1 MFCQYC
7 GERVADNA
15 VFCSHCGRSLGSLMV
30 RENQQIAT
38 PQGFRRVRTSS
49 GMVVD
54 VPIYDDPSYGQ
65 YGNPYQNGYGGG
77 YYPQPQRPRSNEERL
92 RETGFLDDR
101 EARIDDEHRLPK
113 GRVGDENRGKESVQR
128 WSANDGIKHRN
139 AGKVRPT
146 KDKNF
151 SKFLEEPL
159 PMRPVKII
167 IGIILCLLS
176 VFAVFNAIK
185 GGAFEIIRDTSR
197 MGMEIAGFVL
207 AATWLVVAL
216 IGFIAKYHKGA
227 TIMGGV
233 LLLFAT
239 GIAFTTKES
248 VPYGMYYALFSFLS
262 SVIFL
267 ISGAGGVN
275 LTELE

>member
-15 VFCSHCGRSLGSLMV
+15 AFCSHCGRSLGSLTV
-30 RENQQIAT
+30 RENQQIVT
-38 PQGFRRVRTSS
+38 PQGFKRVRTSS

-54 VPIYDDPSYGQ
+54 VPIYEDPSYGQ
-65 YGNPYQNGYGGG
+65 YGGSYQGG

-92 RETGFLDDR
+92 RESGFLDDR
-101 EARIDDEHRLPK
+101 EARIDAEHRLPNE
-113 GRVGDENRGKESVQR
+113 RVGDERNGKESVQR

-151 SKFLEEPL
+151 TKFLEEPL

-167 IGIILCLLS
+167 IGIILCMLS

-185 GGAFEIIRDTSR
+185 GGALEIVRDPSR
-197 MGMEIAGFVL
+197 TGMEIAGFVL

-267 ISGAGGVN
+267 ISGSGGVN
-275 LTELE
+275 LNDIE